1 MTPSPLRDLLVGLFV
16 VGGLLAI
23 AYLSIALGGV
33 SYSGAGGL
41 TLHATF
47 TEIGGL
53 GKRAP
58 VVIGGVKI
66 GQVVAVDLDGEYY
79 ARVTIDVDDTLELP
93 DDSSAAVLTRG
104 LLGFQFIS
112 IEPGGSETLLESGGE
127 ISLTEDAV
135 IMERLIGRVVSSL
148 GGSD

>member
-23 AYLSIALGGV
+23 AYLSVALGGL

-66 GQVVAVDLDGEYY
+66 GQVVSVDLDGEYY
-79 ARVTIDVDDTLELP
+79 ARVTIDVDDQLELP
-93 DDSSAAVLTRG
+93 DDSSAAILTRG

-127 ISLTEDAV
+127 ISITEDAV
-135 IMERLIGRVVSSL
+135 IMERLIGRVVSNL
-148 GGSD
+148 AGSD